1 MEGYYNNTIFH
12 RLVKGFIVQGK
23 ASNISFM
30 YKLYSGLFVFNLFF
44 YFSQTLHF
52 SPICLGG
59 DPCGDGTGGDS
70 IFGGTFKD
78 EFHSRLRFSR
88 RGLVAMANAGKDDNA
103 SQFFFTLGETPEL
116 HNKHTLFGKIT
127 GDTIYNMLKLEE
139 GIVDH
144 NERPLYPH
152 KILKAEILL
161 NPFEDIVPRVVEKVK
176 SKDKSKKREKGVK

>member
-1 MEGYYNNTIFH
+1 M
-12 RLVKGFIVQGK
+12 
-23 ASNISFM
+23 S
-30 YKLYSGLFVFNLFF
+30 KLHS
-44 YFSQTLHF
+44 TLHGRLLQQYNLSSTGQGIHCSRYNIKMRSYIRDKHYF
-52 SPICLGG
+52 VSHQHIFASIYLGG
-59 DPCGDGTGGDS
+59 DPCGDGTGGES

-161 NPFEDIVPRVVEKVK
+161 NPFEDIVPRIVEKVK
-176 SKDKSKKREKGVK
+176 SKDKSKKREKGIK